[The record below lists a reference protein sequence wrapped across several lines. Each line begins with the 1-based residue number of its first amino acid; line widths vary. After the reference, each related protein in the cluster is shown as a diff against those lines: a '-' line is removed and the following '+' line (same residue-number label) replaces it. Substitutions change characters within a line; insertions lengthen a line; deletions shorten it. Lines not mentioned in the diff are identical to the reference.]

1 MRLCAVHC
9 SSARALRAALKLALD
24 VCTRLRERAEFGG
37 HHSRRA
43 AEMAA
48 AAAGAGADAT
58 AGAGAEGSMF
68 ADMIYNS
75 GSATS
80 CSKMSQ

>member
-48 AAAGAGADAT
+48 AAADAT